1 MTGIVGLIVGILLL
15 LGVAGGLVWFTRRP
29 APPSLFAPPP
39 DATRGPVLGED
50 PATATTLVPGRGPSV
65 LGRIGDALAR
75 TRATFNTVFG
85 AFVPGKPVEDAA
97 WSDLE
102 EALIRA
108 DIGPKTATALIH
120 GAREAA
126 VATEALRGWL
136 GDEVARRISRFDF
149 TLAPRP
155 ADATGPT
162 VILVVGVNGAGKTTT
177 IGKLASRYKLAG
189 KSVMLGAADTFRA
202 GAIEQLKVWGERAG
216 VPVVAHQEGA
226 DPAAVCHDTVKSAL
240 AKGIDVVILDTAGRL
255 QAHAAL
261 MDELAKIVRVVHKLH
276 PGAPH
281 EVLLV
286 LDGTMGQNA
295 MSQARV
301 FREVTKVTGIVLTKL
316 DGTAKGG
323 VVVAIAEELGLPV
336 KLVGCGEKLDDLRDF
351 DAAAFARGLF
361 G

>member
-1 MTGIVGLIVGILLL
+1 VNDTIGILAGLVLLIAAAGGIVWWTRQSQTSQGLF
-15 LGVAGGLVWFTRRP
+15 GGQSGRAEQPEDR
-29 APPSLFAPPP
+29 APTLF
-39 DATRGPVLGED
+39 D
-50 PATATTLVPGRGPSV
+50 
-65 LGRIGDALAR
+65 RIGDALAR
-75 TRATFNTVFG
+75 TRASLSNVLSRD
-85 AFVPGKPVEDAA
+85 KMDDAA
-97 WSDLE
+97 WEALE

-108 DIGPKTATALIH
+108 DMGPRTASALVQGGRDAKVPIE
-120 GAREAA
+120 R
-126 VATEALRGWL
+126 LRGWL
-136 GDEVARRISRFDF
+136 AEEVVRRTSRFNF
-149 TLAPRP
+149 ALA
-155 ADATGPT
+155 AQQNGPT

-202 GAIEQLKVWGERAG
+202 GAIDQLRVWGERAG
-216 VPVVAHQEGA
+216 VPVIAHQEGA

-240 AKGIDVVILDTAGRL
+240 AKGIDIVILDTAGRL

-261 MDELAKIVRVVHKLH
+261 MDELAKVRRVVNKLL

-295 MSQARV
+295 LAQARV
-301 FREVTKVTGIVLTKL
+301 FKEVTAVTGIVLTKL

-323 VVVAIAEELGLPV
+323 VVVAIAEELNLPV

-351 DAAAFARGLF
+351 DPASFARGLF
-361 G
+361 GPD

>member
-1 MTGIVGLIVGILLL
+1 MNDAIGILAGLVLL
-15 LGVAGGLVWFTRRP
+15 AGAAGGLVWWTRQSQSSK
-29 APPSLFAPPP
+29 SLFGGSSTALDEPVERAP
-39 DATRGPVLGED
+39 
-50 PATATTLVPGRGPSV
+50 TLFD
-65 LGRIGDALAR
+65 RIGDALAR
-75 TRATFNTVFG
+75 TRASLSNVF
-85 AFVPGKPVEDAA
+85 AREKMDDSA
-97 WSDLE
+97 WEALE

-108 DIGPKTATALIH
+108 DMGPRTASALVQGGRDAKVPIE
-120 GAREAA
+120 R
-126 VATEALRGWL
+126 LRGWL
-136 GDEVARRISRFDF
+136 AEEVTRRTSRFNF
-149 TLAPRP
+149 ALASQPE
-155 ADATGPT
+155 GPT

-202 GAIEQLKVWGERAG
+202 GAIDQLRVWGERAG
-216 VPVVAHQEGA
+216 VPVIAHQEGA

-261 MDELAKIVRVVHKLH
+261 MDELAKVRRVVNKLL

-295 MSQARV
+295 LAQARV
-301 FREVTKVTGIVLTKL
+301 FKEVTAVTGIVLTKL

-323 VVVAIAEELGLPV
+323 VVVAIAEELNLPV

-351 DAAAFARGLF
+351 DPASFSRGLF
-361 G
+361 GSD

>member
-1 MTGIVGLIVGILLL
+1 MNDVLQVLLGLLL
-15 LGVAGGLVWFTRRP
+15 LGGTAAGLVWWTRRAGGARTP
-29 APPSLFAPPP
+29 LSLEE
-39 DATRGPVLGED
+39 ED
-50 PATATTLVPGRGPSV
+50 ERQPTVV
-65 LGRIGDALAR
+65 DRIGEALAR
-75 TRATFNTVFG
+75 TRAGLAAVF
-85 AFVPGKPVEDAA
+85 ARKELDSSA
-97 WSDLE
+97 WEALE

-108 DIGPKTATALIH
+108 DMGPRTASALVAQ
-120 GAREAA
+120 ARAEGVAVDALKDWFAA
-126 VATEALRGWL
+126 
-136 GDEVARRISRFDF
+136 EVTRRTSRFSVG
-149 TLAPRP
+149 LA
-155 ADATGPT
+155 AATTGPT

-189 KSVMLGAADTFRA
+189 KSVILGAGDTFRA
-202 GAIEQLKVWGERAG
+202 GAIDQLKVWGERAG

-255 QAHAAL
+255 QAHAVL
-261 MDELAKIVRVVHKLH
+261 MDELSKVRRVVGKLL
-276 PGAPH
+276 PGSPH

-295 MSQARV
+295 LAQARV
-301 FREVTKVTGIVLTKL
+301 FKQGTQVTGIVLTKL

-323 VVVAIAEELGLPV
+323 VVVAIAEELDLPV

-351 DAAAFARGLF
+351 EPAAFAKGLF